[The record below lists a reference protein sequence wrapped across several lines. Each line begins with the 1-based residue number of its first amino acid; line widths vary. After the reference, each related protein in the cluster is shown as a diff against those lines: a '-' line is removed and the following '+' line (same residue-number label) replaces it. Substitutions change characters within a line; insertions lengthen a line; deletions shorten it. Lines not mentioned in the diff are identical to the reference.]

1 MSLYGLWIFS
11 AVYFV
16 AVALPGPSVAAVI
29 ARSLARGTQGA
40 AAYIAGSLLGDLI
53 WFTIAATGLAALA
66 QTAYTFFVV
75 LKYAGAAY
83 LLYLAYRL
91 WTAPPQPVEE
101 TAAAPQGERSSQLFI
116 ASLTLTLA
124 NPKTVLFFLAL
135 LPTVVQLKTLNLVGF
150 IEIAAVICVVLP
162 FIMGAYTIAA
172 ARARNFFKSTKAVRN
187 LNRGTGVALA
197 GAAVAVATR

>member
-1 MSLYGLWIFS
+1 
-11 AVYFV
+11 
-16 AVALPGPSVAAVI
+16 
-29 ARSLARGTQGA
+29 
-40 AAYIAGSLLGDLI
+40 
-53 WFTIAATGLAALA
+53 
-66 QTAYTFFVV
+66 

-91 WTAPPQPVEE
+91 WTSPPHPVEE
-101 TAAAPQGERSSQLFI
+101 VTSSQQGERSSQLFI

-135 LPTVVQLKTLNLVGF
+135 LPTVVQLDKLSFIGF
-150 IEIAAVICVVLP
+150 VEIAGVICVVLP
-162 FIMGAYTIAA
+162 LVFGLYVIAA
-172 ARARNFFKSTKAVRN
+172 ARARNFFKSTAAVRN